1 MLDIVSTP
9 GVYTIVSW
17 ASHPAVIPQ
26 VEIEAVRRLIAS
38 SIRVE
43 PHPFLKCGDRV
54 RVTGGP
60 LQGFEGVLVRKKNMS
75 RLVISLEMLGRSAAV
90 DIDTSSLERLDSAQ
104 AHVILDTDTAPPL
117 I

>member
-60 LQGFEGVLVRKKNMS
+60 LQGLEGVLVRKKNIS
-75 RLVISLEMLGRSAAV
+75 RLVICLEMLGRSAAV
-90 DIDTSSLERLDSAQ
+90 DIDTSSLERLDSA
-104 AHVILDTDTAPPL
+104 HVYGLRELSAVPSSA
-117 I
+117 